1 MKEKDGQVGLSK
13 ESANH
18 HHHSFQVAEVKRDK
32 RYSRSAEAGKR
43 GSAL

>member
-13 ESANH
+13 GIGH
-18 HHHSFQVAEVKRDK
+18 HHPFQVAEVKRDK

-43 GSAL
+43 DSAL